1 VRHAQ
6 LTIDPAFR
14 VAEVD
19 PRVYGS
25 FVEHLG
31 RCVYEGIYEPSHPSA
46 DPNGFRSDVK
56 NLVRELGT
64 PILRYPGG
72 NFVSGYDWE
81 DSVGPRDQR
90 PTRLELAWRSLESNH
105 VGVDEFVP
113 WARDVGSDTMMA
125 INLGTRGVD
134 AARNIVEYCNHPSG
148 TQYSDLRRSNGAA
161 QPHDIKLWCLGN
173 EMDGPWQIGHKTATE
188 YGRLAL
194 ESGKAMR
201 LVDPSIELV
210 ACGSS
215 HPKMPTFGSWESTVL
230 EEAYE
235 VTDYIS
241 LHSYYEQHGDDRAS
255 FLASAVEMDR
265 FIDSVVATCD
275 HVRAVGRHKKRIN
288 LSFDEWNVWFQSEHA
303 AAPKRD
309 WQGAPPLIEDTYS
322 VTDAVVVGNLLMSL
336 LRRADR
342 VKIGCLAQLVNVIA
356 PIKTELGGPAWRQA
370 SFHPFALTS
379 RHARGTVLRVEP
391 TSPVHDTAM
400 HGEVPLVDAV
410 AVLPDEGGG
419 ADSVVLLAVNRDE
432 SDDMV
437 LDVDLRALP
446 GVSHG
451 QHLAL
456 WDADPAAVNSK
467 AEPDRVRPRPRDDVK
482 VVDGHVEIV
491 LPPLSWNIVRLGPQA

>member
-1 VRHAQ
+1 
-6 LTIDPAFR
+6 
-14 VAEVD
+14 
-19 PRVYGS
+19 
-25 FVEHLG
+25 
-31 RCVYEGIYEPSHPSA
+31 
-46 DPNGFRSDVK
+46 
-56 NLVRELGT
+56 
-64 PILRYPGG
+64 
-72 NFVSGYDWE
+72 
-81 DSVGPRDQR
+81 
-90 PTRLELAWRSLESNH
+90 
-105 VGVDEFVP
+105 
-113 WARDVGSDTMMA
+113 
-125 INLGTRGVD
+125 
-134 AARNIVEYCNHPSG
+134 
-148 TQYSDLRRSNGAA
+148 
-161 QPHDIKLWCLGN
+161 
-173 EMDGPWQIGHKTATE
+173 
-188 YGRLAL
+188 
-194 ESGKAMR
+194 
-201 LVDPSIELV
+201 
-210 ACGSS
+210 
-215 HPKMPTFGSWESTVL
+215 
-230 EEAYE
+230 
-235 VTDYIS
+235 
-241 LHSYYEQHGDDRAS
+241 
-255 FLASAVEMDR
+255 
-265 FIDSVVATCD
+265 
-275 HVRAVGRHKKRIN
+275 
-288 LSFDEWNVWFQSEHA
+288 
-303 AAPKRD
+303 
-309 WQGAPPLIEDTYS
+309 
-322 VTDAVVVGNLLMSL
+322 MSL